1 MNTIPTIREIH
12 GQRKRTD
19 GVGIEVEVEA
29 LTPLPAEIGG
39 VWLTKTDD
47 SLRNYHY
54 EYICRQPIKV
64 GSDKIS
70 HIKVLTDKLNTSTI
84 KLDMSH
90 RTSVH
95 VHRNVQHFT
104 PVEVW
109 NTVIAYWMIEDALLS
124 YCGEGRRGNLFC
136 LPVSS
141 CDGIINRCIKDLASN
156 IPFSNFPGHSCKY
169 GGQNLATVAA
179 LGSLEY
185 RSMRGTTDPEII
197 DKWSS
202 ALWYLGE
209 KARQFRDPA
218 ALMDAYLDTSKDEF
232 LNALLPSNFVSLVTQ
247 SPGYEGLIRHNVIR
261 LSDLAYAKEDWLE
274 WQKKILPKE
283 ARKNITYP
291 VFMGSDLEALDG
303 IWPTSGQ
310 TISTATI
317 LE

>member
-39 VWLTKTDD
+39 VWLTKNDD

-70 HIKVLTDKLNTSTI
+70 HIKVLTDKLNTPAI

-95 VHRNVQHFT
+95 VHRNVQYFT

-109 NTVIAYWMIEDALLS
+109 NAVIAYWMIEDALLS

-141 CDGIINRCIKDLASN
+141 CDGIINRCIKDLASS

-209 KARQFRDPA
+209 KARKFRDPA

-232 LNALLPSNFVSLVTQ
+232 LNALLPPNFISLVTQ

-261 LSDLAYAKEDWLE
+261 LADLAYAKEDWLA
-274 WQKKILPKE
+274 WQQGISSKE
-283 ARKNITYP
+283 VRQAKLNFP
-291 VFMGSDLEALDG
+291 VFMDSDFDG
-303 IWPTSGQ
+303 FAAVTGQSLTS
-310 TISTATI
+310 TI

>member
-1 MNTIPTIREIH
+1 MNTTLTIRDIH
-12 GQRKRTD
+12 GQKRRTD
-19 GVGIEVEVEA
+19 GVGVEVEVEA

-39 VWLTKTDD
+39 VWLTKNDD

-64 GSDKIS
+64 GLDKLS
-70 HIKVLTDKLNTSTI
+70 HIKVLTDKLNTPAI

-95 VHRNVQHFT
+95 VHRNIQHFT
-104 PVEVW
+104 PVQVW
-109 NTVIAYWMIEDALLS
+109 TTIIAYWMIEDALLS
-124 YCGEGRRGNLFC
+124 FCGEGRRGNLFC

-141 CDGIINRCIKDLASN
+141 CDGIINRCIKDLN
-156 IPFSNFPGHSCKY
+156 NPVPFSGFPAHSCKY
-169 GGQNLATVAA
+169 GGQNLATVST

-209 KARQFRDPA
+209 KARQFQDPA
-218 ALMDAYLDTSKDEF
+218 ALMDAYLDTTKDQF
-232 LNALLPSNFVSLVTQ
+232 LNALLPSNFISLVTQ

-261 LSDLAYAKEDWLE
+261 LADLAYAKEDWLA
-274 WQKKILPKE
+274 WQSKFSSKE
-283 ARKNITYP
+283 TRSSKLNYP
-291 VFMGSDLEALDG
+291 VFLDSEFDTLST
-303 IWPTSGQ
+303 WNLSGN
-310 TISTATI
+310 TVTPNI